1 MVMMDM
7 FENILWLAIGFIPT
21 YAAMELA
28 WKVSVKRSKIKS
40 EKDKDIE
47 AKEMK
52 AVAGTPVERQK

>member
-1 MVMMDM
+1 MVIMDM

-40 EKDKDIE
+40 EKDIE
-47 AKEMK
+47 AKEIK
-52 AVAGTPVERQK
+52 VAGGTPVERQK

>member
-1 MVMMDM
+1 MVIIDM

-28 WKVSVKRSKIKS
+28 WKVSVKRSEIKS
-40 EKDKDIE
+40 KKDIE

-52 AVAGTPVERQK
+52 AVAGTPVEQQK

>member
-1 MVMMDM
+1 MVIIDM

-40 EKDKDIE
+40 EKDIE
-47 AKEMK
+47 AKEIK
-52 AVAGTPVERQK
+52 VAGGTPVERQK

>member
-1 MVMMDM
+1 VIIGM

-40 EKDKDIE
+40 EKDIE
-47 AKEMK
+47 ATEMK
-52 AVAGTPVERQK
+52 AVAGTPVEQQK

>member
-1 MVMMDM
+1 MVIIDM

-28 WKVSVKRSKIKS
+28 WKVSVKRSKIKN
-40 EKDKDIE
+40 EKDIE

-52 AVAGTPVERQK
+52 VVAGTPVERQK

>member
-1 MVMMDM
+1 MVIIDM

-40 EKDKDIE
+40 EKDIE

-52 AVAGTPVERQK
+52 VVAGAPVERQK

>member
-1 MVMMDM
+1 MVITDM

-28 WKVSVKRSKIKS
+28 WKISVKRSKIKS
-40 EKDKDIE
+40 DKDIE

-52 AVAGTPVERQK
+52 TVAGTPVERQK

>member
-1 MVMMDM
+1 MAIIDM

-40 EKDKDIE
+40 EKDIE
-47 AKEMK
+47 ANMK
-52 AVAGTPVERQK
+52 VVAGTPFERQK

>member
-1 MVMMDM
+1 MVIMNM

-40 EKDKDIE
+40 EKDIE

>member
-1 MVMMDM
+1 MAIIDM

-40 EKDKDIE
+40 EKDIE

-52 AVAGTPVERQK
+52 VVAGTPFELQK

>member
-1 MVMMDM
+1 MVIIDM

-40 EKDKDIE
+40 EKDIE

-52 AVAGTPVERQK
+52 VVAGTSFERQK

>member
-1 MVMMDM
+1 MVIMNM

-40 EKDKDIE
+40 EKDIE

-52 AVAGTPVERQK
+52 AVAGTPVEQQK

>member
-1 MVMMDM
+1 MVITDM

-40 EKDKDIE
+40 EKDIE

-52 AVAGTPVERQK
+52 VVAGTPVERQK

>member
-1 MVMMDM
+1 MVIIDM

-28 WKVSVKRSKIKS
+28 WKVSVKRSKIKN
-40 EKDKDIE
+40 EKDIE

-52 AVAGTPVERQK
+52 VVAGTPVE